1 MLQLALVKSTSF
13 KACITRRSNTPLRGW
28 TVRKSC
34 LTLDYRR
41 RDLPIEKI
49 GNFYL
54 SQDLVHGVS
63 SIGIESSVLNSVL
76 EEAKKNYISVFGA
89 DCFGFFEED
98 MNFFEHLNHLEYI
111 WFWGVNLK
119 SIEGIYSLKKL
130 RRMGIF
136 GKLPAIEFSKLP
148 SLETLIWEY
157 KKKDTGISN
166 LTKLKSLYLWHYKP
180 ASKSFS
186 ELLLHNNIEIL
197 SFNWVNPYNLSGLP
211 MLENLKKLEI
221 HQSRNFNSMRGLLD
235 IAPNLE
241 EITVTTSKKLTDLE
255 DLKKVKNL
263 KSARVNGT
271 VLI

>member
-1 MLQLALVKSTSF
+1 
-13 KACITRRSNTPLRGW
+13 
-28 TVRKSC
+28 
-34 LTLDYRR
+34 
-41 RDLPIEKI
+41 LPIEKI
-49 GNFYL
+49 GSFYL
-54 SQDLVHGVS
+54 SQDLVHGVA
-63 SIGIESSVLNSVL
+63 SIGIESSALHAVL
-76 EEAKKNYISVFGA
+76 EEARNYISVFGA

-98 MNFFEHLNHLEYI
+98 MNFFGYLNHLEYI

-136 GKLPAIEFSKLP
+136 GKFPAIEFSRLS

-157 KKKDTGISN
+157 KKKDAGISE

-186 ELLLHNNIEIL
+186 ELLLPANIEVL
-197 SFNWVNPYNLSGLP
+197 SFNWANPYNLSGLP

-221 HQSRNFNSMRGLLD
+221 HQSRNFNSMQGISD

-241 EITVTTSKKLTDLE
+241 EITVTTSKNLTDLE
-255 DLKKVKNL
+255 DLKKLKNL
-263 KSARVNGT
+263 KSARVNGN
-271 VLI
+271 VVI